1 MFADVGCPFTHVGLR
16 AVVAIRDARGT
27 SEPQLRVRAWPLEIV
42 NGEPT
47 TGSFLAPEIA
57 ALQRGPAPDLFAG
70 FDPGAFPATTR
81 PALASAAAAYRVG
94 PDVGEAFSLAVRE
107 VLWEH
112 GRDIADPAVL
122 GDLRANLG
130 VPEPTPADVASI
142 EADLAEGR
150 RRGVTGS
157 PHFFTSAGDFF
168 CPSLDISHDDD
179 GSMRVRFDAEGFRH
193 FVSAALS

>member
-1 MFADVGCPFTHVGLR
+1 MFADVGCPFAHAGLR
-16 AVVAIRDARGT
+16 AFVRLRDERGLT
-27 SEPQLRVRAWPLEIV
+27 EPSLHVRAWPLEIV

-130 VPEPTPADVASI
+130 VPEPTPADVTSI

-179 GSMRVRFDAEGFRH
+179 GRMRVRFDVEGFRH
-193 FVSAALS
+193 FVSTALR